1 MGELERALIMGMD
14 KKIEKKKG
22 LRLKHIVWIIGGL
35 AFAFLLYKVVAG
47 SSGSVFRAERDK
59 LTISTVE
66 ASAFNDY
73 ITAIGQVEPITTIY
87 LDVEEGGK
95 VEEIFIEEG
104 EMVKKGDVILRLKNN
119 DLNTTIMN
127 SESQLAYHAN
137 ELRNTQINIEQQQ
150 IYNKRSKLEI
160 DLQVIQ
166 KQRKYKQYESLFKDD
181 LIAREEYLQAKE
193 DYELSMKEKEL
204 TYQKFVQD
212 SIFRSNQKQ
221 NMDESLDNMRQNLA
235 MARRR
240 LENLNVK
247 APADGQLG
255 LLDAEIGQSISRG
268 QRLGL
273 VHILTDFKIK
283 ALLDE
288 HYIDRVRRE
297 LTAALDRNGVEYSLT
312 VKKVYPEVRDGQ
324 FEIDMVFTGKKPDN
338 IRTGQTYHTKLQLG
352 LPEQAILVPKGSFF
366 QSTGGQWIYVLNE
379 NETEAEKRS
388 IRIGKQNP
396 QYYEVL
402 EGLQAGDKVITSGYD
417 LFGDNDRI
425 VFK

>member
-1 MGELERALIMGMD
+1 MD
-14 KKIEKKKG
+14 RKIEKKKG
-22 LRLKHIVWIIGGL
+22 LRPKHILWIAGGL
-35 AFAFLLYKVVAG
+35 AFAFLLYKVVLG
-47 SSGSVFRAERDK
+47 SSGTVYRADRDK

-66 ASAFNDY
+66 AGAFNDY

-104 EMVKKGDVILRLKNN
+104 EMIKKGDVILRLKNN

-137 ELRNTQINIEQQQ
+137 ELRNTQINIDQQQ
-150 IYNKRSKLEI
+150 IYNKRSKLEV
-160 DLQVIQ
+160 DLKIKQA
-166 KQRKYKQYESLFKDD
+166 QRKYKQYEALYNED

-193 DYELSMKEKEL
+193 DYELSEQEKQL
-204 TYQKFVQD
+204 TYLKFEQD
-212 SIFRSNQKQ
+212 SVFRSNQKK
-221 NMDESLDNMRQNLA
+221 NMDESLENMKQNLA
-235 MARRR
+235 MARLR
-240 LENLNVK
+240 LDNLNVK

-255 LLDAEIGQSISRG
+255 LLNAKIGESISRG
-268 QRLGL
+268 QRIGM
-273 VHILTDFKIK
+273 VNILTDFKIK

-297 LTAALDRNGVEYSLT
+297 LTASFERNGTNYTLQ
-312 VKKVYPEVRDGQ
+312 VKKVYPEVREGQ
-324 FEIDMVFTGKKPDN
+324 FEIDMVFTGEKPDN
-338 IRTGQTYHTKLQLG
+338 IRTGQTYHTKLELG
-352 LPEQAILVPKGSFF
+352 QPEQAILVPKGSFF
-366 QSTGGQWIYVLNE
+366 QSTGGQWVYVLNE
-379 NETEAEKRS
+379 NETEAVKRS

-402 EGLQAGDKVITSGYD
+402 EGLEAGEKVITSSYD
-417 LFGDNDRI
+417 LFGDNDKI